1 VAAGLAVESLLSLAA
16 AVTSEQRIEPVL
28 RKIVEGLASQPGV
41 ALSRIWL
48 LPSVHVPHS
57 SQQQPDSP
65 EDVGCL
71 RLVASAGRPMNS
83 PGEDWSFLHG
93 RFSRFPL
100 NFGKVGQVAA
110 DRRPILLK
118 DFAPQVD
125 WIARP
130 DWAQREGIRSF
141 AGYPLV
147 FLDNLLGAI
156 GVFSRRPL
164 EEHEFTWL
172 GLFAS
177 YAACAVANTRAFEE
191 VERLQRQLKCENDYL
206 QKRVEQGFGFGEIL
220 GTSQALSEVLRQVR
234 IVAPTDSAV
243 LIGGESGTGKELA
256 ARAIHDLSPRHDRAL
271 ITVNCAS
278 IPRELFESEFFGHVK
293 GAFTG
298 ALRDRIGRFQLADKG
313 TLFLDEVGEISLEL
327 QGKLLR
333 VLQEGIF
340 ERVGDECARRVDVR
354 IIAATNRNL
363 ENEVEAGRFR
373 RDLYFRL
380 CVFPIDMPPLRD
392 RLEDIRVLA
401 EHFAQAASIRLRT
414 RHAQLSN
421 ADVELLCSYP
431 WPGNIREL
439 QNVVERAVI
448 ISQGGPLRIDLAL
461 GSRRM
466 KSHHAAV
473 EGSVL
478 SEAELKRREHENLMR
493 AIEQCKG
500 KLYGPDGAAA
510 MLGMKPTT
518 LTSRIKRMNLQTFR
532 SA

>member
-1 VAAGLAVESLLSLAA
+1 
-16 AVTSEQRIEPVL
+16 
-28 RKIVEGLASQPGV
+28 
-41 ALSRIWL
+41 
-48 LPSVHVPHS
+48 
-57 SQQQPDSP
+57 
-65 EDVGCL
+65 
-71 RLVASAGRPMNS
+71 
-83 PGEDWSFLHG
+83 
-93 RFSRFPL
+93 
-100 NFGKVGQVAA
+100 
-110 DRRPILLK
+110 
-118 DFAPQVD
+118 
-125 WIARP
+125 
-130 DWAQREGIRSF
+130 
-141 AGYPLV
+141 
-147 FLDNLLGAI
+147 
-156 GVFSRRPL
+156 
-164 EEHEFTWL
+164 
-172 GLFAS
+172 
-177 YAACAVANTRAFEE
+177 
-191 VERLQRQLKCENDYL
+191 VERLQRQLECENDYL
-206 QKRVEQGFGFGEIL
+206 QKRVEQGFEFGEIL

-256 ARAIHDLSPRHDRAL
+256 ARAIHDLSPRHDRPL

-478 SEAELKRREHENLMR
+478 SEAELKRREHENVMR
-493 AIEQCKG
+493 AIEHCKG
-500 KLYGPDGAAA
+500 KIYGPDGAAA